1 MNPVDTSYLVARF
14 VVGDAAPEE
23 LVEWAIACM
32 QDGLESRTLPIV
44 AGYTKVELSN
54 DTGDFRNDVTR
65 LFKEFEISLPSMNA
79 AREWFAR
86 YLCEGII
93 GDSLCPDSAHFELY
107 ELWRES
113 NYQPELEYQPRLE
126 PFMYLSDSLGLVEMG
141 EVPVVNGLT
150 SENYHDFLKKECRIY
165 LEAEKPMLGEQA
177 VPPKSDRAG
186 G

>member
-79 AREWFAR
+79 ARECFAR

-93 GDSLCPDSAHFELY
+93 GDSLCPDSARFELY

-126 PFMYLSDSLGLVEMG
+126 PFMYLSDSLGLVETG
-141 EVPVVNGLT
+141 EVPIVNGSVSYTHLT
-150 SENYHDFLKKECRIY
+150 LPTI
-165 LEAEKPMLGEQA
+165 LL
-177 VPPKSDRAG
+177 V
-186 G
+186 